1 MCENFRA
8 VIIQRAKNYFLTI
21 KYCFN
26 HSYIYFSK
34 PTKNAFTNSPK
45 NRFKKVLIILFL
57 KSKIS
62 RKNALQLK

>member
-8 VIIQRAKNYFLTI
+8 VIIQRARNHFLTI

-34 PTKNAFTNSPK
+34 PTKNAFINSPK
-45 NRFKKVLIILFL
+45 NRFKKF
-57 KSKIS
+57 
-62 RKNALQLK
+62 

>member
-45 NRFKKVLIILFL
+45 NRFKKVLILYIIF
-57 KSKIS
+57 KKQDRS
-62 RKNALQLK
+62 